1 MNMLANAG
9 DWLGKK
15 YDDTKEWVKK
25 HADDIDLITDFI
37 PVVGQAKDAYYTIKF
52 GWRCYKDPSDE
63 NLLELGFALIGWVP
77 YAGDGVKSAFKVIR
91 TNPDRLLAAARFA
104 ISRSKKKYGTP
115 EQYLYDLISVQSLT
129 TGLDE
134 AYFSVRN
141 ALQSK
146 RGTEYVLRKLKEIVD
161 SIKSLLNRVSNALRK
176 YLDKHLPKNPTSSA
190 VPTKKV
196 TPATSA
202 KSTTPK
208 PKVETK
214 KAATAVRSESPA
226 KTGTKGESNSQ
237 KGNTSTNAILDTLIN
252 KNIGAVGEHMADY
265 WIADQLGTAANHD
278 SGEIDSGGRNK
289 SGGLNKLRI
298 GANNPGIDSIWQT
311 DKNPLGSMRTNIYA
325 IVEAKSSLGTGTGSG
340 PGSLLADNG
349 AKAARRQR
357 KTAAAAPSSGRR
369 SGNSTEADTP
379 REKKMGEQQMSKDWV
394 EKDLVKRKNK
404 GMVGKYSRHLL
415 YFNAIQGKEHYE
427 ALAKNLTAPDASLH
441 KTPHTPT
448 RYWDDD
454 AIEKALQSRVNKS
467 TRKKK
472 P

>member
-1 MNMLANAG
+1 MLANAG

-190 VPTKKV
+190 VPTRKV
-196 TPATSA
+196 TPATST
-202 KSTTPK
+202 KSTTTK
-208 PKVETK
+208 AKVEPK
-214 KAATAVRSESPA
+214 KAATAVRSESAA

-311 DKNPLGSMRTNIYA
+311 DKKTLGSMRTNTYA
-325 IVEAKSSLGTGTGSG
+325 IVEAKSSLGTGTGGG

-357 KTAAAAPSSGRR
+357 KTAAAAPKGKVAKNGDSNGS
-369 SGNSTEADTP
+369 DVP
-379 REKKMGEQQMSKDWV
+379 REKKMEEQQMSHDWV
-394 EKDLVKRKNK
+394 RGDLEKRRCGDMKNQ
-404 GMVGKYSRHLL
+404 YSRHLL
-415 YFNAIQGKEHYE
+415 YFNAIQGKEHYA

-441 KTPHTPT
+441 KNPHTPT